1 MTLRLW
7 IIWFRKIYLF
17 QYFLFLS
24 FCFVSHDYY
33 VLYNVVF
40 MSSLINLKNA
50 AIKICS
56 WHVHLFAC
64 QFHHDSGGVQ
74 RSARLSM
81 KSGSRQLLFS
91 LGWSRSR
98 QPQKFPVS
106 MSLGLDN
113 HRISQSRWVSVSTP
127 QNFPVS
133 MSLGLDNHRIS
144 QSRWVSVSTTTEIP
158 SLDESRSQQPQNLIV
173 SMSLGLNIN
182 WISKYRL

>member
-1 MTLRLW
+1 MG
-7 IIWFRKIYLF
+7 KI
-17 QYFLFLS
+17 
-24 FCFVSHDYY
+24 
-33 VLYNVVF
+33 
-40 MSSLINLKNA
+40 
-50 AIKICS
+50 
-56 WHVHLFAC
+56 HVI
-64 QFHHDSGGVQ
+64 G
-74 RSARLSM
+74 SARLSM
-81 KSGSRQLLFS
+81 KSRSRQLLFS

-158 SLDESRSQQPQNLIV
+158 SLDESRSRQPQNLIV

-182 WISKYRL
+182 RISKYRFKRSTHKKLFFLDLLPFPFFSLRKA